1 MMTKRPGKR
10 RVLQEGVEVLGA
22 RHYFQESKV
31 KVQALENR
39 IKRLVYEDERA
50 KKLTQIANEKSE
62 KLLRARERHE
72 RELEAKE

>member
-1 MMTKRPGKR
+1 MMTKRPVKR

-22 RHYFQESKV
+22 RSYFQESKV

-72 RELEAKE
+72 REIEAKE